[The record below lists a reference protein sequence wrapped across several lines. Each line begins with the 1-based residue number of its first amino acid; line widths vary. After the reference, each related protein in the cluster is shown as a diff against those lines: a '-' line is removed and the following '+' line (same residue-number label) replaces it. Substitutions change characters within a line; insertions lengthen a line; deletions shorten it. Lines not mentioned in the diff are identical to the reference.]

1 MCSKYSD
8 GKWYLTREMNHVSWH
23 MKHDKQTC
31 EVLNDTYTMQSMQ
44 CNTTWNMTNQQR
56 NMWKVKWWRIHVKC
70 AMTHVKH
77 DLRHAK
83 REAIDDDL
91 SSQIFKQAHVLF
103 KAIAQWSHR
112 LYEVA
117 FTFINRVLQKSKFV
131 QDVIELFS
139 RFIMECHQR
148 RSPCF

>member
-1 MCSKYSD
+1 M
-8 GKWYLTREMNHVSWH
+8 
-23 MKHDKQTC
+23 
-31 EVLNDTYTMQSMQ
+31 
-44 CNTTWNMTNQQR
+44 
-56 NMWKVKWWRIHVKC
+56 
-70 AMTHVKH
+70 
-77 DLRHAK
+77 K

-139 RFIMECHQR
+139 RFIMEKFRNLCCEIR
-148 RSPCF
+148 VIKCEFKEAPLCIAAIEIA

>member
-1 MCSKYSD
+1 M
-8 GKWYLTREMNHVSWH
+8 
-23 MKHDKQTC
+23 
-31 EVLNDTYTMQSMQ
+31 
-44 CNTTWNMTNQQR
+44 
-56 NMWKVKWWRIHVKC
+56 
-70 AMTHVKH
+70 
-77 DLRHAK
+77 K

-117 FTFINRVLQKSKFV
+117 FTFINRVLKKSKFV

-139 RFIMECHQR
+139 RFIMEKFRNLYCEIR
-148 RSPCF
+148 VIKCEFKEAPLCIAAIEIA